1 MNKKIFILI
10 VIMFVMTVFLQFLN
24 GEIRPAREPHNINRG
39 FLASHPEE
47 HAGLLEETYNV
58 NGVWLI
64 RAVVAKQNL
73 TWELNAFIL
82 GREGKCMVGISKNL
96 DGGFRGDVTVDGDLI
111 TIDCSPYTADPG
123 IFTGTVANANY
134 MSGTWFYSDGSVGG
148 TWEGTRN
155 SLPASPNFDIR
166 GNWLIGIELKYK
178 DQEYNDK
185 EILLLWIASFYESG
199 GTQVFKF
206 MDVILG
212 EGIELTSPP
221 GEYSI
226 SGDEVT
232 INYKNFDD
240 SYVFT
245 GKIINGDMLNGTFIH
260 TGGIEGYYERSWA
273 AILWA
278 LPGNIPPFGSFDTP
292 LDGAAVSGSIAVTG
306 WALANRG
313 IDNVKIYREEAST
326 LVYVGDAVFVEG
338 ARPDVAEAY
347 PFYASSEKAGW
358 GYMLLT
364 NFLPN
369 GGNGTFVLHAIA
381 TDLVG
386 NATTL
391 GTKTIYCDN
400 AHAVKPFGALDTP
413 GQGGTAS
420 GSNLINWGWV
430 LTPQPNYISIDGST
444 INVIVDGINIG
455 HPNYNIY
462 RDDIANLFP
471 GYFNSNGAVGYFNL
485 DTTVYANGVHTIQ
498 WTATDSA
505 GNRDGIGSRYFTIDN
520 SVDSG
525 SSIQSTDGIFS
536 HKRIN
541 GTGLEISS
549 FNLIEQYL
557 KLNNR
562 SAKAQWGAAP
572 VLASDPGDILKV
584 IGKELEPVEVSL
596 GDNISEVQGYQLVNN
611 QLRNLPVG
619 STLDARTGKFYWS
632 PGPGFLG
639 KYSFVFEIKNPDG
652 RSCKKSVEITLE
664 PKFKGPRRNH

>member
-1 MNKKIFILI
+1 MDKKIFILI
-10 VIMFVMTVFLQFLN
+10 VFVMSVFFQFLN
-24 GEIRPAREPHNINRG
+24 GEIRPAQEPHNEY
-39 FLASHPEE
+39 AVPS
-47 HAGLLEETYNV
+47 AQTYDV

-64 RAVVAKQNL
+64 RAVVTKQNL

-82 GREGKCMVGISKNL
+82 GREGKMIVGISKNL

-111 TIDCSPYTADPG
+111 TIDCSPYTAGLG

-134 MSGTWFYSDGSVGG
+134 MSGTWFYSDGSAGG

-166 GNWLIGIELKYK
+166 GNWLIGIELKYMG
-178 DQEYNDK
+178 K
-185 EILLLWIASFYESG
+185 EVPFLWIASFYESE
-199 GTQVFKF
+199 GTKIFKF

-232 INYKNFDD
+232 IDYKNDDD

-245 GKIINGDMLNGTFIH
+245 GKIINGDMLNGTFNH
-260 TGGIEGYYERSWA
+260 TGGIEGDYDRSWA

-278 LPGNIPPFGSFDTP
+278 LPGNIPPFGSFDSP
-292 LDGAAVSGSIAVTG
+292 VDGAAVSGSIAVTG

-313 IDNVKIYREEAST
+313 IDNVKIYREEASN
-326 LVYVGDAVFVEG
+326 LVYIGDAVFVKG
-338 ARPDVAEAY
+338 ARPDVAAAY

-369 GGNGTFVLHAIA
+369 SGNGTFVLHAIA

-386 NATTL
+386 NTTTL

-400 AHAVKPFGALDTP
+400 AHAVKPFGAIDTP

-420 GSNLINWGWV
+420 GSDFINWGWV
-430 LTPQPNYISIDGST
+430 LTPQPNYIPTDGST
-444 INVIVDGINIG
+444 INVYVDGVDIG
-455 HPNYNIY
+455 HPTYNMY
-462 RDDIANLFP
+462 RSDIANFFP
-471 GYFNSNGAVGYFNL
+471 GYANSNGAIGYFYLN
-485 DTTVYANGVHTIQ
+485 TTDYFDGVHTIQ
-498 WTATDSA
+498 WTAADSA
-505 GNRDGIGSRYFTIDN
+505 GNTDGIGSRYFNIDN
-520 SVDSG
+520 VTASG
-525 SSIQSTDGIFS
+525 SSVQSANDIFS
-536 HKRIN
+536 YKRIN
-541 GTGLEISS
+541 GTGLDISS
-549 FNLIEQYL
+549 LNLIEPCL

-562 SAKAQWGAAP
+562 SAKTKWEADT
-572 VLASDPGDILKV
+572 VLASDPGV
-584 IGKELEPVEVSL
+584 IHKITGKELEPVEIPL

-639 KYSFVFEIKNPDG
+639 KYNFVFEIKNSDG
-652 RSCKKSVEITLE
+652 RSCKKSVKITLE
-664 PKFKGPRRNH
+664 PKFKGPGRSH

>member
-1 MNKKIFILI
+1 MNKKIFIL
-10 VIMFVMTVFLQFLN
+10 VVFVMSVFFQFLN
-24 GEIRPAREPHNINRG
+24 GEIRPAQEPHN
-39 FLASHPEE
+39 E
-47 HAGLLEETYNV
+47 HAGPLAETYDV

-64 RAVVAKQNL
+64 RSVVAKQNL

-82 GREGKCMVGISKNL
+82 GREGKIMVGISKNL

-111 TIDCSPYTADPG
+111 TIDCSPYTAGLG

-134 MSGTWFYSDGSVGG
+134 MSGTWNYSDGSVGG

-166 GNWLIGIELKYK
+166 GNWLIGIELKYMG
-178 DQEYNDK
+178 K
-185 EILLLWIASFYESG
+185 EVPFLWIASFYESE

-212 EGIELTSPP
+212 EGIEINSPP
-221 GEYSI
+221 GDYSI

-232 INYKNFDD
+232 INYTNDDD
-240 SYVFT
+240 SYTFT
-245 GKIINGDMLNGTFIH
+245 GNIINGDMLNGTFTH
-260 TGGIEGYYERSWA
+260 TGGIEGDYERSWA

-278 LPGNIPPFGSFDTP
+278 LPGNIPPFGSFDSP
-292 LDGAAVSGSIAVTG
+292 VDGAAVSGSIAVTG

-313 IDNVKIYREEAST
+313 IDNVKIYREEGST
-326 LVYVGDAVFVEG
+326 LVYVGDAVFVKG
-338 ARPDVAEAY
+338 ARPDVAAAY

-369 GGNGTFVLHAIA
+369 SGNGTFVLHAIA

-386 NATTL
+386 NTTTL

-400 AHAVKPFGALDTP
+400 AHAVKPFGAVDTP

-420 GSNLINWGWV
+420 GSNFINWGWV
-430 LTPQPNYISIDGST
+430 LTPQPNYIPTDGST
-444 INVIVDGINIG
+444 INVYVDGVNIG
-455 HPNYNIY
+455 HPTYNMY
-462 RDDIANLFP
+462 RSDIANLFP
-471 GYFNSNGAVGYFNL
+471 GYANSNGAIGYFYLN
-485 DTTVYANGVHTIQ
+485 TTGYFNGVHTIQ

-505 GNRDGIGSRYFTIDN
+505 GNTDGIGSRYFNIDN
-520 SVDSG
+520 VIASG
-525 SSIQSTDGIFS
+525 SSVQSANDIFS
-536 HKRIN
+536 YKRIN

-549 FNLIEQYL
+549 FNLIEPQL
-557 KLNNR
+557 KLNSR
-562 SAKAQWGAAP
+562 SAKAQWGADP
-572 VLASDPGDILKV
+572 VLASDTGDIHKF
-584 IGKELEPVEVSL
+584 IGKELEPVEIPL
-596 GDNISEVQGYQLVNN
+596 GDNISGVQGYLLVNN
-611 QLRNLPVG
+611 RLRDLPVG

-639 KYSFVFEIKNPDG
+639 TYSFVFEIKNSDG
-652 RSCKKSVEITLE
+652 QDYKKSVEITLE